1 MALNAEPTPITQ
13 LAIQSRLTSTTVRFI
28 DEDLRLITKLKPK
41 LRIGMIQVLRIAIRQ
56 LAANVEEL

>member
-1 MALNAEPTPITQ
+1 MALNAEPTLITQ

-28 DEDLRLITKLKPK
+28 DEDLRLITKLKRK

>member
-28 DEDLRLITKLKPK
+28 DEDLRLITKLKRK